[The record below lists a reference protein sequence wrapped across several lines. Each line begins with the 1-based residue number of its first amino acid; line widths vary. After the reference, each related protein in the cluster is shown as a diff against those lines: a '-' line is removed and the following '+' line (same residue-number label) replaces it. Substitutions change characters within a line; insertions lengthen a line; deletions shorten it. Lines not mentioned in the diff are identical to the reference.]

1 MTSMNYFDSS
11 RKNLTILKWKS
22 VMEMHA
28 NEPFFSYIMAG
39 TSCISMR

>member
-28 NEPFFSYIMAG
+28 NEPFSV
-39 TSCISMR
+39 ISWREQVAFQ